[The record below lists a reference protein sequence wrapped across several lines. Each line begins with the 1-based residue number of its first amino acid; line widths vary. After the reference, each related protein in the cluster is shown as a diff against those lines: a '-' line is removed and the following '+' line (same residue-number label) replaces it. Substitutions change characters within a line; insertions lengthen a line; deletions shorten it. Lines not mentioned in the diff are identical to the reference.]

1 MILLILIKYRSY
13 LIQCKG
19 TYLFYKEKIEEI
31 KHLYIY
37 IYICFIHLIKFLAF
51 IYIYIYFSRFIGY
64 L

>member
-37 IYICFIHLIKFLAF
+37 IYMLYTFNKIFS
-51 IYIYIYFSRFIGY
+51 IYIHIYIFF
-64 L
+64 